1 MSYYKNKECINK
13 QDINGDFALLYATY
27 NKNTPII
34 QELLESGANANL
46 ITRHNVY
53 PLWYAVYNNDKS
65 SFFQLIKYC
74 VDFETKSY
82 GIDYQNFET
91 IPEIIYDRP
100 ISPIALA
107 EFRGFYDMVYY
118 LHSVGASVSI
128 DLRRRIKAKVKSL
141 HDSANNINVSA
152 TDITKLNRLDK
163 LLNQPMKLTR
173 ICRIEIRNKNKNN
186 LNTLE
191 YLNSVPSS
199 IRKFLTLEII

>member
-13 QDINGDFALLYATY
+13 QDINGDFALLYAVY

-34 QELLESGANANL
+34 KELLDSGANANL
-46 ITRHNVY
+46 INKHNVY

-74 VDFETKSY
+74 IDFETKSY

-107 EFRGFYDMVYY
+107 EFKCFYDIVYY
-118 LHSVGASVSI
+118 LYCVGAKVTI
-128 DLRRRIKAKVKSL
+128 DLRRRIK
-141 HDSANNINVSA
+141 
-152 TDITKLNRLDK
+152 TKLNSLNEPSTVVSANDINKLKRLDK

-173 ICRIEIRNKNKNN
+173 ICRISIRNKNKNH
-186 LNTLE
+186 LNRLE
-191 YLNSVPSS
+191 CVNVVPSS
-199 IRKFLTLEII
+199 IKEFLTLETF